1 MDKKGVKFMLSNVI
15 EHKNRKN
22 ELLINWINKN
32 NFKVIEYNGK
42 ARKNRNEIIV
52 VNYEVIKWLK
62 LNFQRIIEG

>member
-1 MDKKGVKFMLSNVI
+1 MLSNVM

-32 NFKVIEYNGK
+32 NYKVIQYNGK

-52 VNYEVIKWLK
+52 VNYEVIK
-62 LNFQRIIEG
+62 